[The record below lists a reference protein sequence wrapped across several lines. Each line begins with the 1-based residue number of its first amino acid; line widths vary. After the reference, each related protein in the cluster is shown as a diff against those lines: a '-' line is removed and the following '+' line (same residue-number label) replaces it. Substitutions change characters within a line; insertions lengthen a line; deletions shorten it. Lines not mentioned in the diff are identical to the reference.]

1 MSWTPPIVRSNP
13 LSLPRRARPPKAN
26 QAGTKNMRMKHLQ
39 IVQKAALCIFVC
51 TLLVMTAPGEARTK
65 HKTPAAQQKTA
76 DAKSDENAAP
86 VDVQPAPAPLPQ
98 PGALNV
104 PVPPPPTLNAKS
116 WVLMDYASGQVLAES
131 GADERVEPASITKVM
146 TSYVISAQLAAGK
159 IKLDDDVYISE
170 NAWRGGGAST
180 DGSTSFLALNSKVKL
195 QDLLYGMII
204 QSGNDAA
211 IALAEHAAGSEQ
223 TFAALMN
230 QYAQQLGMTGTHYVN
245 PSGLPAADEYTTARD
260 IATLSRALI
269 RNYPEEYKIYAIK
282 EFEWNGVKQ
291 HNRNSL
297 LWRDASVDG
306 IKTGHTK
313 EAGFCLATSAK
324 RGDQRLIAVVMG
336 TGSEKERADANQ
348 AVLNYGF
355 RFFETHKL
363 YDANKALTSPVLWR
377 GANDTAGLGLAED
390 MLITLPRG
398 RYNDLKAAMDV
409 PGRLIAPYAKG
420 QQVGALRV
428 KLDDKV
434 LIERPLIVLEQQPEG
449 GFWHRFWDGMVLWF
463 KGAPTTQT
471 SAVGTVA
478 VGAATP
484 TKP

>member
-1 MSWTPPIVRSNP
+1 
-13 LSLPRRARPPKAN
+13 
-26 QAGTKNMRMKHLQ
+26 MKRLQ
-39 IVQKAALCIFVC
+39 FLQKVTLCIC
-51 TLLVMTAPGEARTK
+51 TATLLIASATVEGRTK
-65 HKTPAAQQKTA
+65 HKTPAAAQPQKAQET
-76 DAKSDENAAP
+76 KPEETPAP
-86 VDVQPAPAPLPQ
+86 TDVQPAPAPLPQ

-104 PVPPPPTLNAKS
+104 PVPPAPTLDAKS

-131 GADERVEPASITKVM
+131 GADTRVEPASITKVM
-146 TSYVISAQLAAGK
+146 TSYVVGAQLAAGK
-159 IKLDDDVYISE
+159 IKMDDEVYISE

-180 DGSTSFLALNSKVKL
+180 DGSTSFLALNSKVALK
-195 QDLLYGMII
+195 DLLYGMII

-211 IALAEHAAGSEQ
+211 IALAEHTAGSEQ

-230 QYAQQLGMTGTHYVN
+230 QHAQQLGMTGTHYVN
-245 PSGLPAADEYTTARD
+245 PSGLPAPEEYTTARD

-269 RNYPEEYKIYAIK
+269 RDFPEEYKIYAIK

-336 TGSEKERADANQ
+336 TGSEKARADANQ

-363 YDANKALTSPVLWR
+363 YDANKPLAQPVLWR
-377 GANDTAGLGLAED
+377 GANDKIGLGLADD

-398 RYNDLKAAMDV
+398 RYNDLKATMEL
-409 PGRLIAPYAKG
+409 PSRLIAPYAKG
-420 QQVGALRV
+420 QKIGVLRV

-434 LIERPLIVLEQQPEG
+434 LIERPLVVLGDEPEG
-449 GFWHRFWDGMVLWF
+449 GLWRRFSDDVGLWF
-463 KGAPTTQT
+463 KSAPTTET
-471 SAVGTVA
+471 SAAPSTAVA
-478 VGAATP
+478 APAAP
-484 TKP
+484 VQ

>member
-1 MSWTPPIVRSNP
+1 
-13 LSLPRRARPPKAN
+13 
-26 QAGTKNMRMKHLQ
+26 MKYLQ
-39 IVQKAALCIFVC
+39 IVQKAALCIFIPAA
-51 TLLVMTAPGEARTK
+51 LLAPALTGARTK
-65 HKTPAAQQKTA
+65 HKTPTTTQQQKA
-76 DAKSDENAAP
+76 QESKSEEAP
-86 VDVQPAPAPLPQ
+86 PTDVQPVPAPLPQ

-104 PVPPPPTLNAKS
+104 PVPPAPTLNAKS
-116 WVLMDYASGQVLAES
+116 WVLMDYASGQILAES
-131 GADERVEPASITKVM
+131 GADTRVEPASITKVM
-146 TSYVISAQLAAGK
+146 TSYVVSAQLAAGK
-159 IKLDDDVYISE
+159 IKLDDEVYISE

-211 IALAEHAAGSEQ
+211 IALAEHVAGSEQ

-230 QYAQQLGMTGTHYVN
+230 QYAQQLGMSGTHYVN
-245 PSGLPAADEYTTARD
+245 PSGLPAPEEYTTARD
-260 IATLSRALI
+260 IAMLSRALI
-269 RNYPEEYKIYAIK
+269 RDFPEEYKIYAIK

-324 RGDQRLIAVVMG
+324 RGDQRLVAVVMG
-336 TGSEKERADANQ
+336 AGSEKERADANQ
-348 AVLNYGF
+348 SVLNYGF

-363 YDANKALTSPVLWR
+363 YDANKALAQPVLWR
-377 GANDTAGLGLAED
+377 GASDAIGLGLADD

-398 RYNDLKAAMDV
+398 RYSDLKATMEF
-409 PGRLIAPYAKG
+409 PSRLIAPYAKG
-420 QQVGALRV
+420 QQIGTLRV

-434 LIERPLIVLEQQPEG
+434 LVERPLIVLADQPEG
-449 GFWHRFWDGMVLWF
+449 GFWRRFSDGVALWF
-463 KGAPTTQT
+463 KSAPTTET
-471 SAVGTVA
+471 SAAPNT
-478 VGAATP
+478 AASSTP
-484 TKP
+484 PAKP